1 MQDVRDSDNSVKEIR
16 NNCVTQITESQSQ
29 GYCYGAGG
37 IARYLGPPWNSRKVY
52 KAAEKKTLPIGR
64 IGKLLIA
71 SKAALDRRL
80 TDITSG
86 E

>member
-1 MQDVRDSDNSVKEIR
+1 MSRVNNADLPCNDKDSPSKD
-16 NNCVTQITESQSQ
+16 
-29 GYCYGAGG
+29 YCYGAGR
-37 IARYLGPPWNSRKVY
+37 IAAYLGPPWNERKIY

-71 SKAALDRRL
+71 SKVALDRRL
-80 TDITSG
+80 TKITSG

>member
-1 MQDVRDSDNSVKEIR
+1 MSRVSNADLSVNDKDSPSKE
-16 NNCVTQITESQSQ
+16 
-29 GYCYGAGG
+29 YCYGAGG
-37 IARYLGPPWNSRKVY
+37 IARYLGPPWNKRKVY
-52 KAAEKKTLPIGR
+52 KALENKTLPIGK

-71 SKAALDRRL
+71 SKVALDRRL